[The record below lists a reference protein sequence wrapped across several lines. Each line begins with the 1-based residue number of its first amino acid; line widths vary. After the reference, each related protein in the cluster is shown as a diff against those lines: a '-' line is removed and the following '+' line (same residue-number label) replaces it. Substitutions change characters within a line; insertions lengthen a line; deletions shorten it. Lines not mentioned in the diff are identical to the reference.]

1 MYLFHLVFF
10 YYNKQCYKMKIFNS
24 LRGFQWFKVK
34 HTFSN
39 VVSKTSNIKEYQV
52 NILSINAN
60 WKSFFV
66 NYIN

>member
-1 MYLFHLVFF
+1 
-10 YYNKQCYKMKIFNS
+10 MKIFDS
-24 LRGFQWFKVK
+24 LRGFQLFKVE

-60 WKSFFV
+60 
-66 NYIN
+66 